1 MIGVSMGL
9 PVYDVFL
16 VKLRRENPRW
26 RGYVPAIIMTT
37 TNKLITAKLSY
48 LGQNKAQIW
57 IQSEI
62 SRLESYYVIAD
73 LRKKSAD
80 FWGSVW

>member
-1 MIGVSMGL
+1 MGL
-9 PVYDVFL
+9 PVYDVIL
-16 VKLRRENPRW
+16 VKIRW
-26 RGYVPAIIMTT
+26 GFQDGRGYVPAIIMIT
-37 TNKLITAKLSY
+37 TNKLITAKLSF

-57 IQSEI
+57 IQCEI

-80 FWGSVW
+80 FWVSVWWIL